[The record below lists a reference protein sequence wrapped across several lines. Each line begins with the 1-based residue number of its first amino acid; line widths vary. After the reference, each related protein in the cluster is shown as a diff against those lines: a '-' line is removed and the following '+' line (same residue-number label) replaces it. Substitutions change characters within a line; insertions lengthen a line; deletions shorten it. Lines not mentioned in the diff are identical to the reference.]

1 MKKNFKFLHS
11 LRVRYAEIDGQ
22 KIVFNAHYL
31 TYLSVALMEYLRN
44 IKLNYYEISKNY
56 EFDVALVKITL
67 EYLSPAFFDE
77 ILDIGVKVIELG
89 NSSLKINYEIFKS
102 GDSDPI
108 FIANAIYAN
117 FNTKTKKSQ
126 IIPDRIREKIA
137 HFEGLL

>member
-1 MKKNFKFLHS
+1 MKNDFKFLHS

-31 TYLSVALMEYLRN
+31 TFLSVALMEYLRN

-67 EYLSPAFFDE
+67 EYLAPAFFDE

-102 GDSDPI
+102 GSSDPI
-108 FIANAIYAN
+108 FIANAIYVN

-126 IIPDRIREKIA
+126 IIPNHIREKIT

>member
-1 MKKNFKFLHS
+1 MKKDFKFLYS

-22 KIVFNAHYL
+22 GIVFNAHYL

-44 IKLNYYEISKNY
+44 MNLSYNEISKNNY
-56 EFDVALVKITL
+56 FDVALAKITL

-77 ILDIGVKVIELG
+77 ILEIGVKVIELG

-102 GDSDPI
+102 GSTEPI
-108 FIANAIYAN
+108 FTANAIYVN

-126 IIPDRIREKIA
+126 IIPDHIRERITQ
-137 HFEGLL
+137 FEELS